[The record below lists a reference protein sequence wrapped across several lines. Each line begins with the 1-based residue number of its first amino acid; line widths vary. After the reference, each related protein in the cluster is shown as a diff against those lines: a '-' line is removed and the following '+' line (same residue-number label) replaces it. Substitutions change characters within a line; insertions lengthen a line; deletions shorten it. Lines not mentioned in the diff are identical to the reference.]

1 LSIDYKLFKMAPRTA
16 GAPFPTTFRRNP
28 PSPLF
33 SLIFAMIMTP

>member
-16 GAPFPTTFRRNP
+16 AARSPTKFRRNP

-33 SLIFAMIMTP
+33 SIIFAMKMTP